1 MDTAR
6 KSGARKTAVRLLVE
20 SALIAGTALG
30 APSLLQAAP
39 PPLLLANDYD
49 DAEIDV
55 SRYWVSEKY
64 DGVRAYWDGDQLVTR
79 AGNTIH
85 APEWFTRDWPAE
97 PLDGELWAGRG
108 KFEQVTATVRDFVP
122 NDGAWRHIRFMVFD
136 LPAHG
141 GTFSARLGTLRSLIS
156 STHVDWLRDA
166 TQSRV
171 ADDAELQHRLEI
183 IAAAGGEGLMLHRED
198 SLYRAERND
207 DLLKLKPYRDT
218 EARVIAHLPGQGKY
232 LGMLGALLVRTADGT
247 EFRIGT
253 GFTDEQRRHPPPIG
267 SSITFSYHNL
277 TARGIPRFARFLRAR
292 PPDPPERT
300 NP

>member
-1 MDTAR
+1 MDTAH
-6 KSGARKTAVRLLVE
+6 KSGARQTVARLLVE
-20 SALIAGTALG
+20 SALIAGAALS
-30 APSLLQAAP
+30 APILVAAAP

-49 DAEIDV
+49 DADVDV

-64 DGVRAYWDGDQLVTR
+64 DGMRAYWDGKQLVTR

-85 APEWFTRDWPAE
+85 APEWFTRDWPTD

-108 KFEQVTATVRDFVP
+108 QFEQVTATVRDFEP
-122 NDGAWRHIRFMVFD
+122 NEGAWRHIRFMVFD

-141 GTFSARLGTLRSLIS
+141 GTFSARLETLRSLLS
-156 STHVDWLRDA
+156 STHIDWLREA

-171 ADDAELQHRLEI
+171 EDQAALQRRLQI
-183 IAAAGGEGLMLHRED
+183 IAAAGGEGLMLHKED

-207 DLLKLKPYRDT
+207 DLLKLKPYQDA

-253 GFTDEQRRHPPPIG
+253 GFTDEQRRHPPAIG
-267 SSITFSYHNL
+267 SSITYSYHNL

-292 PPDPPERT
+292 PPE
-300 NP
+300 